1 MNQPRAPLQL
11 LPAPEDR
18 KPGPQDSPPSGAA
31 PREGRRLA
39 PGAPLSPGPL
49 PLELTG
55 ELRVGEPVV
64 WWGSKSKIDHR
75 PILWLLIAGL
85 LVLAFATLLAPELWD
100 QPWTELW
107 KPLIPALAPAAL
119 LTVREWLSLRDV
131 VVTDSS
137 ILVWDHRGR
146 FERLA
151 FRNVRRVDRDLLTG
165 GILLEGARHKL
176 RLPPALAEDARAA
189 IASQTRHTLRS
200 DDGPEDR
207 LSWLP

>member
-18 KPGPQDSPPSGAA
+18 EPSEPTPTRKTSAIE
-31 PREGRRLA
+31 PRRLA
-39 PGAPLSPGPL
+39 PGAPMSPGPV
-49 PLELTG
+49 PFELAT
-55 ELRVGEPVV
+55 ELRAGEPVV
-64 WWGSKSKIDHR
+64 WWGRKSRIDR
-75 PILWLLIAGL
+75 KPIAWLLIAGL
-85 LVLAFATLLAPELWD
+85 LVLGFATLLAPELWD
-100 QPWTELW
+100 QPWTDMW

-137 ILVWDHRGR
+137 ILVCDHRGR
-146 FERLA
+146 LERLA
-151 FRNVRRVDRDLLTG
+151 FRNVRRVARDLLTG
-165 GILLEGARHKL
+165 GILLEGAQHKL

-189 IASQTRHTLRS
+189 IATQTRHTLRA
-200 DDGPEDR
+200 DDGPVDP